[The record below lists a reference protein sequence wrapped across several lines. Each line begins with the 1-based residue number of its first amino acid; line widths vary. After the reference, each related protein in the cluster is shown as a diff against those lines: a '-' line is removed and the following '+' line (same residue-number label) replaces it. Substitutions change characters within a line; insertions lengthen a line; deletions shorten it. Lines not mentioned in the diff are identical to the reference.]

1 MFEIDEVNMRKTLQI
16 PKNESRGRQMNHHGT
31 AVNRESSTERQRRAN
46 TGTFHR
52 FAYLP
57 TERGNSRCED
67 HKREYCIASTSHV
80 HRGPTITCVYE
91 PRKPGC
97 SVDWIDQRC

>member
-80 HRGPTITCVYE
+80 HPGTTITCVYGAE
-91 PRKPGC
+91 KT
-97 SVDWIDQRC
+97 WLQRRLD

>member
-1 MFEIDEVNMRKTLQI
+1 MFEIDEVNMKKTLQI

-31 AVNRESSTERQRRAN
+31 AVDRESSTERQRRAN

-57 TERGNSRCED
+57 TERGNSQIRGSQARVLHRIHLSRTSGD
-67 HKREYCIASTSHV
+67 YHHMRLRSRENLAAA
-80 HRGPTITCVYE
+80 
-91 PRKPGC
+91 
-97 SVDWIDQRC
+97 